1 MIHLAD
7 LMKQDDVRFHLTTC
21 NGAQFVSGTFHLI
34 FSDRGWL
41 LVTKTLEGEIV
52 GKEDHSNCSPNK
64 DFRDI

>member
-1 MIHLAD
+1 M
-7 LMKQDDVRFHLTTC
+7 RFHLTTC

-41 LVTKTLEGEIV
+41 LVTKTLEDEIV
-52 GKEDHSNCSPNK
+52 DKEDHSNCSPNK